1 MISNFV
7 FFVQLLGLETFQF
20 RSSGGQHFLRNVRK
34 SSIRKSTPFKS
45 CPVQKIVAS
54 KKIQFCV
61 QTYFTANSSKKNP
74 KGVAE
79 TQQKRPI
86 FLFPF
91 SRHTNTHAKR
101 EREIEISF
109 VTKKKIF
116 GGSETRKFQKYW
128 QNIFFLLLLFFVE
141 AVSWILK
148 FRDEEKT

>member
-1 MISNFV
+1 
-7 FFVQLLGLETFQF
+7 L
-20 RSSGGQHFLRNVRK
+20 SSPKNG
-34 SSIRKSTPFKS
+34 
-45 CPVQKIVAS
+45 CVQKNPILRPNVFHC
-54 KKIQFCV
+54 QFF
-61 QTYFTANSSKKNP
+61 QKNP

-86 FLFPF
+86 FLFPFPF